1 MAHKKSTEMSNKGI
15 HMTTNLHKAKQA
27 KQDEFYTQLTD
38 IENELRYYWPHF
50 KDKVVY
56 LNCDDPTV
64 SNFWFYFERQFAHLG
79 LKKLIATCYKNR
91 NPDMFSRHDDDRAV
105 CLEYSGTRNATGIPD
120 GDERALRELKGN
132 GDFRSTECVELLKQA
147 DIVVTNPP
155 FSLFREYV
163 TQLMEYEKQFLIIGH
178 KNAITYKEIFPLIQL
193 NRIWL
198 GINPNGRDMLFDVP
212 DDYAQTLLDT
222 AKEGSAYRVVDGVV
236 KGRLGNAAWYTN
248 LDHSIRTEELI
259 LHRRYSPEQ
268 YPKYDNYDAI
278 EVGKIADIPCD
289 YPGAMGVPITFL
301 DKYNPEQFEI
311 IKFRKGDDNEDLR
324 IGDRCPYFRIV
335 IRNRRL

>member
-1 MAHKKSTEMSNKGI
+1 M
-15 HMTTNLHKAKQA
+15 
-27 KQDEFYTQLTD
+27 
-38 IENELRYYWPHF
+38 
-50 KDKVVY
+50 
-56 LNCDDPTV
+56 
-64 SNFWFYFERQFAHLG
+64 
-79 LKKLIATCYKNR
+79 
-91 NPDMFSRHDDDRAV
+91 
-105 CLEYSGTRNATGIPD
+105 
-120 GDERALRELKGN
+120 
-132 GDFRSTECVELLKQA
+132 
-147 DIVVTNPP
+147 
-155 FSLFREYV
+155 
-163 TQLMEYEKQFLIIGH
+163 
-178 KNAITYKEIFPLIQL
+178 IQL

-248 LDHSIRTEELI
+248 LDHSIRSEELI
-259 LHRRYSPEQ
+259 LHRRYSPDQ
-268 YPKYDNYDAI
+268 YQRYDNYDAI

-301 DKYNPEQFEI
+301 DKYNPDQFEI

-324 IGDRCPYFRIV
+324 IGDRCLYFRIV